1 MEGSVDEV
9 TLIRDRDTG
18 KKEDWDMDAIL
29 KVHGR

>member
-18 KKEDWDMDAIL
+18 KKVDIDVDVIL
-29 KVHGR
+29 KFHYR